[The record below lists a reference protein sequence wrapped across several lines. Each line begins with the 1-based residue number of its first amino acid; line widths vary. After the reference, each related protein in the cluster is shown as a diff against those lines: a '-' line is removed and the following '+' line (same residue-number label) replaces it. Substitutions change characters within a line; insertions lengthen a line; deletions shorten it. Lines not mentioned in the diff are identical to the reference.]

1 MFVLRSIPPRQY
13 CSHRMHDGQVSV
25 PATRAL
31 WPLYGFEESVRTYWA
46 RVDKAVR
53 EAGLPDLS
61 TLEVL

>member
-1 MFVLRSIPPRQY
+1 MYALRGDTPRQY
-13 CSHRMHDGQVSV
+13 CSHRMHDGWAGV

-31 WPLYGFEESVRTYWA
+31 WPLYGFEESVTTYFA